1 MKSNKYKNALTK
13 ISSILST
20 ALESE
25 KSFSKVLEYLKEM
38 INFDYG
44 AIYYVNADRINLKI
58 DKTYV
63 NKPIYGN
70 EQTFFDISEKT
81 RKLLF
86 NKESMFF
93 DKKSPIAKDIKLSSK
108 NANFVLSK
116 LMIRDTIFGFI
127 ILANFDEKAFDKEDV
142 EILEAFCSVAA
153 YAIKDNELS
162 NVFKIQLKALQDSII
177 EKTNA
182 VKTIKEQNKKILEAD
197 KAKNEF
203 IANISHEL
211 RTPLNAIIGFS
222 DVLQSKIFG
231 ELNSKQLEY
240 ISDINSSGVHLLG
253 MINEI
258 LDLAK
263 IESKVL
269 KINKKEFKVKDSIL
283 EVINIIMPLAN
294 KKKISIE
301 KNFIE
306 DVVIKADYQK
316 IQQILFN
323 LLSNAIKFTPEEGKI
338 EITLEKTNKKAII
351 KVKDTGVGI
360 PKKYQG
366 KIFGKFIQLHSAY
379 TKNESSTG
387 LGLTITKELVELHGG
402 KISLE
407 SKVDEGSTFIIELPL
422 EKKHNV

>member
-1 MKSNKYKNALTK
+1 MTSNKYQNALSK
-13 ISSILST
+13 FSLILNT

-25 KSFSKVLEYLKEM
+25 KSFFKILEYLKD
-38 INFDYG
+38 IIDYDYG
-44 AIYYVNADRINLKI
+44 AIYYVNADRINLKV
-58 DKTYV
+58 DNTYI
-63 NKPIYGN
+63 NQSINGDGQIY
-70 EQTFFDISEKT
+70 FDISEKT
-81 RKLLF
+81 RKMLF
-86 NKESMFF
+86 NKESKVF
-93 DKKSPIAKDIKLSSK
+93 DNSSSIAKDIKLSNK
-108 NANFVLSK
+108 KADFILSK
-116 LMIRDTIFGFI
+116 LMIRETVFGFI
-127 ILANFDEKAFDKEDV
+127 ILTNFDNKKFDKEDI
-142 EILEAFCSVAA
+142 EILEAFCSVAS

-162 NVFKIQLKALQDSII
+162 NVFKIQLKALQESIV
-177 EKTNA
+177 EKSNA
-182 VKTIKEQNKKILEAD
+182 YKTIKEQNKKILEAD

-231 ELNSKQLEY
+231 ELNAKQLEY

-269 KINKKEFKVKDSIL
+269 KINKKEFKVNDCIF

-301 KNFIE
+301 KKMPE
-306 DVVIKADYQK
+306 DVFIKADYQK
-316 IQQILFN
+316 VQQILFN

-338 EITLEKTNKKAII
+338 EIELGKANKKTII
-351 KVKDTGVGI
+351 KVKDNGVGI

-366 KIFGKFIQLHSAY
+366 KIFGKFVQLHSAY
-379 TKNESSTG
+379 TKDESSTG

-402 KISLE
+402 RISLE
-407 SKVDEGSTFIIELPL
+407 SKVNQGSTFIIELPTG
-422 EKKHNV
+422 KSAHA

>member
-1 MKSNKYKNALTK
+1 MKGNKYKNALSK
-13 ISSILST
+13 FSLILNT

-25 KSFSKVLEYLKEM
+25 KSFFKILEYLKDI
-38 INFDYG
+38 INFDYA
-44 AIYYVNADRINLKI
+44 AIYYVNADRINLKS
-58 DKTYV
+58 DKSYLKQ
-63 NKPIYGN
+63 NIYN
-70 EQTFFDISEKT
+70 VEPTFFDISEKT
-81 RKLLF
+81 RKILF
-86 NKESMFF
+86 NKESKEF
-93 DKKSPIAKDIKLSSK
+93 DSSSSIAKDIKLSNK
-108 NANFVLSK
+108 QANFILSK
-116 LMIRDTIFGFI
+116 LMIRETVFGFI
-127 ILANFDEKAFDKEDV
+127 ILANFDDKKFDQEDI
-142 EILEAFCSVAA
+142 EILEAFCSVAS

-162 NVFKIQLKALQDSII
+162 NVFKIQLKALQESIV
-177 EKTNA
+177 EKSNA
-182 VKTIKEQNKKILEAD
+182 YKTIKEQNKKILEAD

-222 DVLQSKIFG
+222 DVLKSKIFG
-231 ELNSKQLEY
+231 ELNEKQVEY

-269 KINKKEFKVKDSIL
+269 KINKKEFKVNDCIF
-283 EVINIIMPLAN
+283 EVINIIMPLAD

-301 KNFIE
+301 RKMPE

-316 IQQILFN
+316 VQQILFN
-323 LLSNAIKFTPEEGKI
+323 LLSNAIKFTPEDGKI
-338 EITLEKTNKKAII
+338 EIELGKANKKAII
-351 KVKDTGVGI
+351 KVKDNGVGI

-366 KIFGKFIQLHSAY
+366 KIFGKFVQLHSAY
-379 TKNESSTG
+379 TKDESSTG

-407 SKVDEGSTFIIELPL
+407 SKVNQGSTFIIELPIGT
-422 EKKHNV
+422 HSHA

>member
-1 MKSNKYKNALTK
+1 MKSNKYKNALSK
-13 ISSILST
+13 FSLILST

-25 KSFSKVLEYLKEM
+25 KSFSKVLDYLKE
-38 INFDYG
+38 IIDFDYG
-44 AIYYVNADRINLKI
+44 ALYYVNADRINLKI
-58 DKTYV
+58 DKTYIDQ
-63 NKPIYGN
+63 NIYKN
-70 EQTFFDISEKT
+70 EQIFFDISEKT

-86 NKESMFF
+86 NKESIIF
-93 DKKSPIAKDIKLSSK
+93 DQNSPVAKDIKLNNK
-108 NANFVLSK
+108 NAKFIISK

-127 ILANFDEKAFDKEDV
+127 VLVNFDNKDFDKEDL

-162 NVFKIQLKALQDSII
+162 NVFKIQLKALQESIV
-177 EKTNA
+177 EKSYA
-182 VKTIKEQNKKILEAD
+182 YKTIKEQNKKILEAD

-231 ELNSKQLEY
+231 ELNPKQTEY
-240 ISDINSSGVHLLG
+240 INDINSSGVHLLG

-269 KINKKEFKVKDSIL
+269 KINKKEFKVSDSIL

-294 KKKISIE
+294 KKKISIGKTLE
-301 KNFIE
+301 E
-306 DVVIKADYQK
+306 DVFINADYQK

-323 LLSNAIKFTPEEGKI
+323 LLSNAIKFTPEKGKI
-338 EITLEKTNKKAII
+338 EIDLEKINKKAII
-351 KVKDTGVGI
+351 KVKDNGVGI

-366 KIFGKFIQLHSAY
+366 KIFGKFVQLHSAY

-402 KISLE
+402 KISIE
-407 SKVDEGSTFIIELPL
+407 SKVNEGSTFIIELPL
-422 EKKHNV
+422 GKKPHA

>member
-1 MKSNKYKNALTK
+1 MKTNKYKNALTRF
-13 ISSILST
+13 SSILST

-25 KSFSKVLEYLKEM
+25 KSFTKVLEYLKE
-38 INFDYG
+38 IIDFDYA
-44 AIYYVNADRINLKI
+44 AIYYVNADRINLKTY
-58 DKTYV
+58 KTYLSQD
-63 NKPIYGN
+63 IYGN

-86 NKESMFF
+86 TKESMVF
-93 DKKSPIAKDIKLSSK
+93 DRKSPVAKDIKLNNK

-116 LMIRDTIFGFI
+116 LMIRDTVFGFI
-127 ILANFDEKAFDKEDV
+127 ILANFDDRAFDKEDV

-162 NVFKIQLKALQDSII
+162 NVFKIQLKALQESIV

-182 VKTIKEQNKKILEAD
+182 YKTIKEQNKKILEAD

-231 ELNSKQLEY
+231 ELNLKQLEY

-351 KVKDTGVGI
+351 KVKDNGVGI

-422 EKKHNV
+422 EKKNHA